1 MDGEIG
7 VESSPGKGSLF
18 WFTASFNNVH
28 DNNDMLPERRVQ
40 AEDDEFTAGALRSI
54 DPAEVRLLLA
64 EDSKANQVIARA
76 LLERAGYRVDVVS
89 NGQEA
94 IEAVKKFPYA
104 LVLMDVRMPEI
115 DGIQATR
122 AIRRLPEDTAQ
133 LPILALTASVIKS
146 DLDNCLQAGM
156 NDYITKPIDRK
167 ILLEKIAHWLIQG
180 ECAKLHSDQTGTMKN
195 GGTLLDIGILQQLED
210 DTSAQALIGILAI
223 FYRETRERL
232 DRLGA
237 DEMLAAAELETE
249 AHTLKSSA

>member
-1 MDGEIG
+1 M
-7 VESSPGKGSLF
+7 
-18 WFTASFNNVH
+18 
-28 DNNDMLPERRVQ
+28 
-40 AEDDEFTAGALRSI
+40 
-54 DPAEVRLLLA
+54 
-64 EDSKANQVIARA
+64 
-76 LLERAGYRVDVVS
+76 S

-249 AHTLKSSA
+249 AHTLKSSAGSFGAVALQQLATTLEEAVKNKTATRELCHNVCNLGEQSLAELIRAYPDLSAMLNE